1 VAYLTRKNLWL
12 RYLALAS
19 LILLSLTPV
28 VHAGVGLE
36 YLGPNPLRPQPV
48 SGQSTTLQASAIV
61 GNTGNETAIVTFTL
75 IANQDFMS
83 HFTYS
88 FSDNNFSLSPGARK
102 DFNLTLTFDPNT
114 TPAQDYTAAI
124 SIVASPT
131 SKTGTSGSAAFNLPV
146 AVSGSVVPEFPNGA
160 MLPLFLAIFAVLAA
174 RRRIKSNRES
184 KNETGE
190 LG

>member
-1 VAYLTRKNLWL
+1 LASSKTWL
-12 RYLALAS
+12 AFFALAA
-19 LILLSLTPV
+19 LLVLSLPPLI
-28 VHAGVGLE
+28 HAGIGLE

-48 SGQSTTLQASAIV
+48 SGQPNTLQASAIV
-61 GNTGNETAIVTFTL
+61 GNSGNETAIVTFTL
-75 IANQDFMS
+75 TANQDFMS

-102 DFNLTLTFDPNT
+102 DFTLTLTFDPNT
-114 TPAQDYTAAI
+114 TSAQDYTAAI
-124 SIVASPT
+124 SIVASPA

-146 AVSGSVVPEFPNGA
+146 SVSGSAVPEFPNGV
-160 MLPLFLAIFAVLAA
+160 MLPLFIAIFAVLAA
-174 RRRIKSNRES
+174 RRRIKSNRDS

>member
-1 VAYLTRKNLWL
+1 MTRERMWL

-19 LILLSLTPV
+19 LLVLSLTPL

-36 YLGPNPLRPQPV
+36 YLGPNPLKPQPV
-48 SGQSTTLQASAIV
+48 SGQPNTLQATAIV
-61 GNTGNETAIVTFTL
+61 GNTGDETAMVTFTL
-75 IANQDFMS
+75 LANQDFMN

-102 DFNLTLTFDPNT
+102 DFTLTLTYDNS
-114 TPAQDYTAAI
+114 TPAQDYTAFI

-146 AVSGSVVPEFPNGA
+146 AVSASVVPEFPNGTA
-160 MLPLFLAIFAVLAA
+160 LIPLLIALLTVLVVQKTI
-174 RRRIKSNRES
+174 RPTGTFK
-184 KNETGE
+184 KETGE
-190 LG
+190 IGKA